1 MTLDRFKVFAAA
13 ARYRSVTR
21 ASEALHITQPAV
33 TKQLKALERDF
44 NANLYR
50 RIGRGIELTEVGQAV
65 LGKVKKILKS
75 YNSLI
80 PTSTASRSTAK
91 VETLTIGGTYSPSA
105 SLLQSAMARF
115 NESHPKAVLS
125 LRTDNKVVIGGLVL
139 NGDVDIAVLL
149 TEAPPN
155 PRLTM
160 ETYCLEPLVAFVHP
174 QHPLAK
180 EPRITWEE
188 LSRFGYVIRKRL
200 GGTGATGQYIQEL
213 RKQGV
218 YLKVVMRCDTPDG
231 VKEAVRNKLGVGLLF
246 RGSVEN
252 NIKRGEFKV
261 IKLPGDACECTNY
274 IVYHKSRPLSPL
286 AQDFLTLLRQQRDR
300 SIKSQIRRKKNR
312 PNSRP
317 RKRPV
322 GVTIRL
328 SAKCLT
334 GRS

>member
-21 ASEALHITQPAV
+21 AAEELHITQPAV
-33 TKQLKALERDF
+33 TKQLKALERGF

-50 RIGRGIELTEVGQAV
+50 RNGRGIELTEVGQAF
-65 LGKVKKILKS
+65 LGKVKKILRN
-75 YNSLI
+75 YDSLVQ
-80 PTSTASRSTAK
+80 TSRVNGSAAK

-105 SLLQSAMARF
+105 SLLPSLLARF
-115 NESHPKAVLS
+115 EESHPAAALS

-218 YLKVVMRCDTPDG
+218 NLKVVMRCDTPDG

-246 RGSVEN
+246 RGSVEHD
-252 NIKRGEFKV
+252 IKRGEFKA
-261 IKLPGDACECTNY
+261 IKLPANAVVEGKY
-274 IVYHKSRPLSPL
+274 FIVYHKSRPLSPL
-286 AQDFLTLLRQQRDR
+286 AQDFLTFLRQRRDR
-300 SIKSQIRRKKNR
+300 SIESQK
-312 PNSRP
+312 
-317 RKRPV
+317 
-322 GVTIRL
+322 L
-328 SAKCLT
+328 AKHI
-334 GRS
+334 

>member
-21 ASEALHITQPAV
+21 ASEALYITQPAV

-91 VETLTIGGTYSPSA
+91 VETLTIGGTYGPSA

-200 GGTGATGQYIQEL
+200 GSTGATGQYIQEL

-231 VKEAVRNKLGVGLLF
+231 VKETVRNKLGVGLLF
-246 RGSVEN
+246 RGSVEH
-252 NIKRGEFKV
+252 NIKRGEFKA
-261 IKLPGDACECTNY
+261 IKLPANAVVEGKY
-274 IVYHKSRPLSPL
+274 FIVYHKSRPLSPL
-286 AQDFLTLLRQQRDR
+286 AQDFLTFLRQRRDR
-300 SIKSQIRRKKNR
+300 SIESQK
-312 PNSRP
+312 
-317 RKRPV
+317 
-322 GVTIRL
+322 L
-328 SAKCLT
+328 AKHI
-334 GRS
+334 